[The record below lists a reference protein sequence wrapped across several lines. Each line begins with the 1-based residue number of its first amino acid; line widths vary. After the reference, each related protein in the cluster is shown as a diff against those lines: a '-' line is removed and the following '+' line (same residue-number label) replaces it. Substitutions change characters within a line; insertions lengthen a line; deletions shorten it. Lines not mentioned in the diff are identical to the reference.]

1 MYCDI
6 IPINPSKVPSRI
18 SCRKVEYSC
27 KGFVVSLSNASSS
40 VIHLKKKLIR
50 NKRKS
55 LSFKTNPKLRFF

>member
-40 VIHLKKKLIR
+40 VIHLKKK
-50 NKRKS
+50 NS
-55 LSFKTNPKLRFF
+55 